1 MMTELNRN
9 LPKDHFDANML
20 GAFSTSDE
28 PHRLIKDD
36 KVEFRWLRRKETNDV
51 LLSMAPF
58 MHKET
63 GVIINVIKISS

>member
-28 PHRLIKDD
+28 PKDD

-58 MHKET
+58 MH
-63 GVIINVIKISS
+63 

>member
-1 MMTELNRN
+1 
-9 LPKDHFDANML
+9 ML

-58 MHKET
+58 MH
-63 GVIINVIKISS
+63 

>member
-58 MHKET
+58 MH
-63 GVIINVIKISS
+63 